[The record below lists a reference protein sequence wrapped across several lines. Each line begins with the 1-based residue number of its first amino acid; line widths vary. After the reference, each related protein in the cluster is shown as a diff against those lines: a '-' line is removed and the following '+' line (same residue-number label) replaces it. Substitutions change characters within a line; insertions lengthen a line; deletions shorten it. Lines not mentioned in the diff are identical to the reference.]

1 MSIYTYR
8 YIPIHIYTYTYDIY
22 ARLGAEVPVDGCS
35 AYNPEYNH
43 MSTHTGEQLKATW
56 LANFLQLEMRFFP
69 CLDATKLQNILFFFQ
84 GLRTVVTQSNTCL
97 ITPPGSCVICR
108 RH

>member
-1 MSIYTYR
+1 MYIYTYR
-8 YIPIHIYTYTYDIY
+8 YIPVHIYTYTYDIY

-69 CLDATKLQNILFFFQ
+69 CLDATKLQNILGFFF
-84 GLRTVVTQSNTCL
+84 RV
-97 ITPPGSCVICR
+97 
-108 RH
+108 